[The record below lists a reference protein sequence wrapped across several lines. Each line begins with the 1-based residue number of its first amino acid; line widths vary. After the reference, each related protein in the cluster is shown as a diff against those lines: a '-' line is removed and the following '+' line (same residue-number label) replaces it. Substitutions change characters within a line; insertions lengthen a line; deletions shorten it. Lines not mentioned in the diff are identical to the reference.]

1 VGWEGYALIGVLV
14 ALGLAA
20 PVIAQVAR
28 ESRLHRAG
36 LDKLDQMTLEDMI
49 VHMGRL
55 FGALGYRVFRPV
67 QQDCG
72 FDLILVDGLGQRR
85 GVVVRHYN
93 KQVDDAVLAAVN
105 EAARELELPAPML
118 VSVNGYTYKA
128 RDAAAKSGAILW
140 SLSELTAA
148 IGRVR
153 QSAMAYPDLPTIS
166 TLTWQTLTG
175 AAAPGAQAAG
185 GRGAAREGATEHLHP
200 DAAEHR
206 PRKRPMRHRK
216 GEGWS
221 DDPVIPKCP
230 RCGRKMVVRRGAE
243 GDYWGCPIFPRCL
256 GTRPR

>member
-1 VGWEGYALIGVLV
+1 MGWEGYALIGVLV

-28 ESRLHRAG
+28 DSRLHKAG

-55 FGALGYRVFRPV
+55 CGALGYRVFRPV

-85 GVVVRHYN
+85 GVVVRHY
-93 KQVDDAVLAAVN
+93 KKLVDDLVLAEVG
-105 EAARELELPAPML
+105 EAAHELDLAAPML
-118 VSVNGYTYKA
+118 VSVQGYTYKA
-128 RDAAAKSGAILW
+128 REAATKSGAILW
-140 SLSELTAA
+140 SLAELTAA
-148 IGRVR
+148 IGRVK
-153 QSAMAYPDLPTIS
+153 QSAIAYPDLPSIS
-166 TLTWQTLTG
+166 TLTWQTQG
-175 AAAPGAQAAG
+175 QNAAAARAG
-185 GRGAAREGATEHLHP
+185 RQPEPEEHPH
-200 DAAEHR
+200 ER
-206 PRKRPMRHRK
+206 TMEVKPRKRPQRHRK

>member
-1 VGWEGYALIGVLV
+1 MGWQGYALIGVLV

-20 PVIAQVAR
+20 PVIAQAAR

-36 LDKLDQMTLEDMI
+36 LDKLEQMTLEDMI

-55 FGALGYRVFRPV
+55 CGALGYRVFRPV

-93 KQVDDAVLAAVN
+93 RLVDDTVLADVN
-105 EAARELELPAPML
+105 EAARNLDSAAPML

-128 RDAAAKSGAILW
+128 REAAAKSGAILW
-140 SLSELTAA
+140 SLAELTAA

-153 QSAMAYPDLPTIS
+153 QSAIAYPDLPSIS
-166 TLTWQTLTG
+166 TLTWQMQGQSAG
-175 AAAPGAQAAG
+175 AAKAGRQAEPEEQVRQTAI
-185 GRGAAREGATEHLHP
+185 EV
-200 DAAEHR
+200 R
-206 PRKRPMRHRK
+206 PKKRPQRHRK